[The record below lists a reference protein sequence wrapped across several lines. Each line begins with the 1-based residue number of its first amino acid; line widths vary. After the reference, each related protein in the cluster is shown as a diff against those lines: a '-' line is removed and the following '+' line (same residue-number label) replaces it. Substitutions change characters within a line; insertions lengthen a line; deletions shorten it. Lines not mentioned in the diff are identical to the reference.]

1 MTLDTA
7 IADSV
12 RYLASDEAAD
22 SLAADAYWPKW
33 HSPWWHA
40 LLLFELGEAA
50 RIPRRAVDGL
60 IAAMDRFPSRTFPVT
75 AAEVAGR
82 DPHREIMCHCALGSV
97 YQVIA
102 ACGVDADVAL
112 PWAEPW
118 FVRYQMADG
127 GLSCDETAYWVAD
140 ECPSSMVGTVAP
152 LEAMLV
158 GDPAQWSAARR
169 RFVDRAAA
177 FLVARRLVEGSSTRH
192 NAEERA
198 AAPTWRRCCFPR
210 FYFYDVLRGATALQT
225 WSRKTGAA
233 LPVDVVR
240 PVVDELGVGAV
251 QVGRQAH
258 AGRPTMARD
267 AAGAWGR
274 RDAATS
280 FALLDEVGAVGRE
293 APVLT
298 ARLAELRALHG

>member
-1 MTLDTA
+1 MTLDAA

-12 RYLASDEAAD
+12 RYLDSDAAAT
-22 SLAADAYWPKW
+22 SLAADVYWPKW

-60 IAAMDRFPSRTFPVT
+60 VAAMQRFPVKTFPIT
-75 AAEVAGR
+75 EAEMAGLDPRR
-82 DPHREIMCHCALGSV
+82 DIMCHCGLGSV
-97 YQVIA
+97 YQVLA
-102 ACGVDADVAL
+102 ACGVDVDAAL

-127 GLSCDETAYWVAD
+127 GLSCDETAYRVAD
-140 ECPSSMVGTVAP
+140 ECPSSMVGTIAP

-158 GDPAQWSAARR
+158 GDPARWSAARR

-177 FLVARRLVEGSSTRH
+177 FLIARRLVDGSSTRH
-192 NAEERA
+192 NADERDA
-198 AAPTWRRCCFPR
+198 AATWRRCCFPR
-210 FYFYDVLRGATALQT
+210 FYFYDVLRGATALRT

-233 LPVDVVR
+233 LPVDIVR
-240 PVVDELGVGAV
+240 PVVEQLATHGRDGVV
-251 QVGRQAH
+251 IGRQAH
-258 AGRPTMARD
+258 AGRGTMARD
-267 AAGAWGR
+267 AAGAWSR
-274 RDAATS
+274 RDVATT
-280 FALLDEVGAVGRE
+280 FALLDEVSVVGRA

-298 ARLAELRALHG
+298 ARLVELR